1 MTEVCTSIT
10 ASENVKTR
18 FLLHV
23 VTPLM
28 IGGAIYICWRDPS
41 LLMFDWFSRL
51 GLTSVIEGIRA
62 VTLPYAG
69 QLPRWLLYSLPDALW
84 VYAAIMLMDCI
95 WHERRTRRRN
105 RRLWLW
111 SGPLLAIVVELGQLT
126 GWVGGSFDP
135 YDLVLSAAASCVA
148 ALVIITSSKSKRR
161 IEKGTEY
168 VQANKNEFVVASRA

>member
-1 MTEVCTSIT
+1 MRI
-10 ASENVKTR
+10 R

-23 VTPLM
+23 AVPLM

-41 LLMFDWFSRL
+41 LVLFDWFHAI
-51 GLTSVIEGIRA
+51 GLNSVVEGIRA

-95 WHERRTRRRN
+95 WRERITSRVN

-111 SGPLLAIVVELGQLT
+111 SGPLLAIVIELGQLT
-126 GWVGGSFDP
+126 GLVRGSFDP
-135 YDLVLSAAASCVA
+135 YDLVLSAAASFVA
-148 ALVIITSSKSKRR
+148 ALVIITSGKSKRR

-168 VQANKNEFVVASRA
+168 VQANKNELAVAGRA

>member
-1 MTEVCTSIT
+1 MKIRV
-10 ASENVKTR
+10 
-18 FLLHV
+18 LLHV
-23 VTPLM
+23 VSPLL

-41 LLMFDWFSRL
+41 LVLFDWFQAI
-51 GLTSVIEGIRA
+51 GLSSSVEGIRA
-62 VTLPYAG
+62 VTLPYAA

-95 WHERRTRRRN
+95 WHERRTRRVN

-111 SGPLLAIVVELGQLT
+111 SGPLLAIVIELGQLA
-126 GWVGGSFDP
+126 GLIRGSFDP

-148 ALVIITSSKSKRR
+148 ALVIMTSGKSKRR

-168 VQANKNEFVVASRA
+168 VQANKNELAVAGRA